1 MQVHLSSRGWS
12 VWPEWLSLLDS
23 MALSFPST
31 PAHADVFDLVS
42 TSFRRV
48 QMQPR
53 KLPVLHSR
61 CKMWCFSSWLS
72 LNVHPELLAVASC
85 AIPWDSQWAP
95 WSQGRISAQKVF
107 VLPTASIISMCWH
120 SDQGRTCPGLHRKQ
134 TIFSGRNSPFCW
146 HLSLRCTEE
155 LWFSGKHLGPENISL
170 NPSMSRLAK
179 SFSDRVSSPSS
190 FHFPSNPVP
199 ANSSH
204 L

>member
-1 MQVHLSSRGWS
+1 MFFLLVEPECAPRAAGCGQLCHPLGQPVGS
-12 VWPEWLSLLDS
+12 VESGKDFCPESLCL
-23 MALSFPST
+23 
-31 PAHADVFDLVS
+31 AHCFNN
-42 TSFRRV
+42 
-48 QMQPR
+48 QH
-53 KLPVLHSR
+53 VL
-61 CKMWCFSSWLS
+61 
-72 LNVHPELLAVASC
+72 
-85 AIPWDSQWAP
+85 
-95 WSQGRISAQKVF
+95 
-107 VLPTASIISMCWH
+107 H

-134 TIFSGRNSPFCW
+134 TISSGRNSPFCW

-199 ANSSH
+199 PNSSH